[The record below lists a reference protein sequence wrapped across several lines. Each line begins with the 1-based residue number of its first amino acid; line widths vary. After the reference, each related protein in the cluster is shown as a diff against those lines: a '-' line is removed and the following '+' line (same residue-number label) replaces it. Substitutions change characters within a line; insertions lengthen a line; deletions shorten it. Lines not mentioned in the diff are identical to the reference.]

1 MQRNLNSSNGLP
13 LRENNFSL
21 FILYLYR
28 VVGAAI
34 STRDEDKAR
43 LAALVE
49 AGVDVVVLDSSQ
61 GNSIYQLN
69 MIKYALNFSLFLQ
82 IYR

>member
-1 MQRNLNSSNGLP
+1 MYTITFLLYFLP
-13 LRENNFSL
+13 L
-21 FILYLYR
+21 
-28 VVGAAI
+28 VGAAI
-34 STRDEDKAR
+34 STREEDKER

-69 MIKYALNFSLFLQ
+69 MIKYVSPIFDWAEWGRL
-82 IYR
+82 

>member
-1 MQRNLNSSNGLP
+1 MVFLYVKII
-13 LRENNFSL
+13 FSL
-21 FILYLYR
+21 FILYLYH